1 MKTWMRKTLALAL
14 AAAMLCGSIVGVSAA
29 EEEYYNRIKADSVVV
44 SEGYTLK
51 LLNSAG
57 AEVAA
62 VADMVDE
69 QTVQVYRN
77 VVKLELTITAPKDGQ
92 EYVVLLL
99 SGGEEV
105 PTSTNIRY
113 IDQDDVA
120 TFTIYPDQM
129 SQVDEYNVVVS
140 SVDGKVTAA
149 AFEVLEPPYKLGDVN
164 GDKTPGNVL
173 DAMLLLQYVAGL
185 VSENDF
191 MKTQVLASDVTKDG
205 AVDVLDAMLLLQ
217 FAAGLVDS
225 LE

>member
-14 AAAMLCGSIVGVSAA
+14 AAAMLCGSVVGVSAA

-57 AEVAA
+57 TEVAA
-62 VADMVDE
+62 VADTVDE
-69 QTVQVYRN
+69 QTVQVHKN
-77 VVKLELTITAPKDGQ
+77 VVKLQLTITAPKSGQ

-99 SGGEEV
+99 SGGEQV

-129 SQVDEYNVVVS
+129 SQVDEYSVVVS
-140 SVDGKVTAA
+140 SVDGKATVAT
-149 AFEVLEPPYKLGDVN
+149 FEVLEPPYVWGRVNDDEAIDGFDALLALQHFAGLTQLSKQQQLAANVN
-164 GDKTPGNVL
+164 GDQAVDGF
-173 DAMLLLQYVAGL
+173 DALLMLQHFAGL
-185 VSENDF
+185 IEKFPVE
-191 MKTQVLASDVTKDG
+191 G
-205 AVDVLDAMLLLQ
+205 
-217 FAAGLVDS
+217 
-225 LE
+225 

>member
-1 MKTWMRKTLALAL
+1 MKAWRQKILALAM
-14 AAAMLCGSIVGVSAA
+14 AAALLCSCVVGVGA
-29 EEEYYNRIKADSVVV
+29 EEEYYNRISVTSLEPKA
-44 SEGYTLK
+44 GYTVQ

-57 AEVAA
+57 AEVAKTT
-62 VADMVDE
+62 DLVDE
-69 QTVQVYRN
+69 VETEVYKN
-77 VVKLELTITAPKDGQ
+77 VVKLNLTITAPKDGQ

-99 SGGEEV
+99 SGGEEI

-129 SQVDEYNVVVS
+129 SQPGEYNVIVS

-149 AFEVLEPPYKLGDVN
+149 TFEVLEPPYKLGDVN

-185 VSENDF
+185 VSEDDF
-191 MKTQVLASDVTKDG
+191 TKTQVLASDVTKDG